1 MDAKDVLVS
10 DIRVTAL
17 APEGPYNFDWVD
29 DNTITLTDDCQF
41 DSVPSKVANAI
52 RQKNIQIVKEDL
64 ESHNNSTVD
73 SDSNNSVIDNSSN
86 LLADDNESDNLTTV
100 SSAEFEVGNSEKD
113 KYVSFVV
120 RMGDPSER
128 QKVIEDLEK
137 FNIEAAKKLQLS
149 GPYKV
154 VYKVTNNSLELVGM
168 EDMGIGSEQGY
179 TDV

>member
-41 DSVPSKVANAI
+41 DSVPPKVANAI
-52 RQKNIQIVKEDL
+52 RQKNIKIVQEDL
-64 ESHNNSTVD
+64 ENNNSSSMNLENDNPT
-73 SDSNNSVIDNSSN
+73 NNSSN
-86 LLADDNESDNLTTV
+86 LLADNEKSDNFITV
-100 SSAEFEVGNSEKD
+100 SSTDTNNQTEDE
-113 KYVSFVV
+113 YVSFVV

-128 QKVIEDLEK
+128 QKVIKQLEN
-137 FNIEAAKKLQLS
+137 FNVEASKKLQLS

-154 VYKVTNNSLELVGM
+154 IYKVTDDSLELVGM
-168 EDMGIGSEQGY
+168 EDMGIGSKHGY
-179 TDV
+179 TDI